1 MGSNELHEHAAE
13 PVRHVDDQSVLVAA
27 EIEDHAVV
35 ANEIDGSTELPFDLV
50 WALPA
55 RLLATA
61 NQTRICTLSPV
72 VKMISVKPFGAVRMY
87 AACSMFTSILPGPPI
102 SHFHRAIFST
112 PAVAVAPRQ
121 FSPNGLLG
129 LSDRARPTARD
140 RVARA
145 YRWSAPQPPPRPEGP
160 VNPCKWGVGDTRI
173 CKTRAKPGKPAEITA
188 AEQGRNRAPEL
199 EIGAAKQVPPQ
210 QARPNLAPAIIR
222 HTRCAGASSG

>member
-27 EIEDHAVV
+27 EIEDHAAV

-102 SHFHRAIFST
+102 SHFHRSIFST
-112 PAVAVAPRQ
+112 PCGCSCAATIFPKWLIGTFGQGAP
-121 FSPNGLLG
+121 
-129 LSDRARPTARD
+129 
-140 RVARA
+140 
-145 YRWSAPQPPPRPEGP
+145 
-160 VNPCKWGVGDTRI
+160 
-173 CKTRAKPGKPAEITA
+173 
-188 AEQGRNRAPEL
+188 NRA
-199 EIGAAKQVPPQ
+199 
-210 QARPNLAPAIIR
+210 
-222 HTRCAGASSG
+222 